1 MLESLFY
8 TCTGLRTCN
17 FIKAKLQHWNLL
29 AITAKFFIT
38 ASFVKHLRSL
48 LLLFITLLAHW
59 FLYECMH
66 LDSADPFGRLSIRI
80 LTPDLLIN
88 VKYHNF
94 KIIVTLKL
102 RINGFLKEFIN
113 SWFPCC
119 HINAS
124 GYVNIALD
132 KTFSSNSF
140 SDGNWSNRF
149 SIALYIHFSK
159 VIMERDI

>member
-1 MLESLFY
+1 
-8 TCTGLRTCN
+8 
-17 FIKAKLQHWNLL
+17 
-29 AITAKFFIT
+29 
-38 ASFVKHLRSL
+38 
-48 LLLFITLLAHW
+48 
-59 FLYECMH
+59 MH

-113 SWFPCC
+113 SWFPYC

-140 SDGNWSNRF
+140 SDGN
-149 SIALYIHFSK
+149 
-159 VIMERDI
+159 